1 MNSENTTFLDLIID
15 DLAIA
20 AATLREK
27 MRDAEVP
34 GFRAEFSPD
43 EADAVGAFV
52 EDALSEHAAAENDTE
67 LIEVIKPVPGDN

>member
-1 MNSENTTFLDLIID
+1 MNSENIPFLDMIID

-34 GFRAEFSPD
+34 GFRAEFGPD
-43 EADAVGAFV
+43 EAEMAGAFV

-67 LIEVIKPVPGDN
+67 LIEIIKPVPGVQ